1 MSAKLPVGDL
11 NITIV
16 NMCLECGVCLLRMKN
31 DNQSL
36 SFYMMKSYV
45 LYWLKRGTVFGSNI
59 ANLRRLKTDINLIY
73 YTP

>member
-16 NMCLECGVCLLRMKN
+16 NMFLGRGVCLLRMKN

-36 SFYMMKSYV
+36 LFYMMKSYV
-45 LYWLKRGTVFGSNI
+45 LYWLKKRDCIWFIKVKI
-59 ANLRRLKTDINLIY
+59 I
-73 YTP
+73 